1 MPARSSSR
9 ASTNSKSRTNNK
21 ATKQDDSDVVSVC
34 SKASIGTN
42 EDEDDDFMDDKDE
55 NSFTLPVSD
64 LSYHRKIF
72 IMKSGSNTGEIHR
85 LPHPKFGR
93 PVLFMID
100 KEGNPFESMKIE
112 QGQKRS
118 IFVGDSVISD
128 PGAILLFLPV
138 HPLFLILPLL
148 QESKE
153 TFLSLD
159 QLLDESP
166 LKLLSNSEKLVKA
179 LPLVTEFEESKGTK
193 KFRLNEDQLV
203 SWLKIK
209 FASLIEAV
217 RKNVVSVEGRGGENF
232 CLSDVFLD
240 HYSMGILSDYLTPS
254 TDKLLRSHL
263 LLNKED
269 EIKEYSSI
277 DTSTRKRAFQQPKK
291 IVPTKK
297 RPSKFAQVATTGM
310 KSLRTF
316 FGKKPNDNNVEFL
329 KKETPNQQHKSGD
342 HLSSF
347 NTCTDTSGIKRNNG
361 EEWIASDYF
370 VMLCHKISNESSW
383 PIMRIEV
390 VACLR
395 EDKKTRISIGSQVE
409 EYPGKFLVCRR
420 DNPNDLTGIV
430 HREWRY
436 IPLPKSLEEANTCFD
451 NEGKRRQNGEE
462 WIVGTYFVML
472 CHQVLSNQSS
482 WLIMQVEIIACLR
495 EDLKTRIPVGSEV
508 EETPGRFLVCRR
520 TDSDPTGIVWREW
533 RIGEAKKPVETDK
546 TCLDNEGKGRQNGE
560 EWIVSDYFVFT
571 CHQVLN
577 QNSLPTMQVEV
588 IACLRD
594 DRITRIPVGSEVEE
608 SPGKFLVCRK
618 VDPNDPAIMVRREWR
633 IVVNPQP
640 ANVVKTCLDN
650 EGKTRK
656 DGEEWI
662 VGDYFVF
669 LCHQIPSNPVPIM
682 VAQVVACLREDRQS
696 RIAVGSEVEES
707 PGMILSCKRA
717 DPNDPNGIVR
727 REW

>member
-1 MPARSSSR
+1 M
-9 ASTNSKSRTNNK
+9 
-21 ATKQDDSDVVSVC
+21 Q
-34 SKASIGTN
+34 I
-42 EDEDDDFMDDKDE
+42 
-55 NSFTLPVSD
+55 
-64 LSYHRKIF
+64 
-72 IMKSGSNTGEIHR
+72 
-85 LPHPKFGR
+85 
-93 PVLFMID
+93 LF
-100 KEGNPFESMKIE
+100 F
-112 QGQKRS
+112 
-118 IFVGDSVISD
+118 
-128 PGAILLFLPV
+128 ILLFLNICFAAIFKN
-138 HPLFLILPLL
+138 HG
-148 QESKE
+148 
-153 TFLSLD
+153 
-159 QLLDESP
+159 
-166 LKLLSNSEKLVKA
+166 SNNA
-179 LPLVTEFEESKGTK
+179 
-193 KFRLNEDQLV
+193 
-203 SWLKIK
+203 
-209 FASLIEAV
+209 
-217 RKNVVSVEGRGGENF
+217 
-232 CLSDVFLD
+232 
-240 HYSMGILSDYLTPS
+240 
-254 TDKLLRSHL
+254 
-263 LLNKED
+263 
-269 EIKEYSSI
+269 
-277 DTSTRKRAFQQPKK
+277 
-291 IVPTKK
+291 
-297 RPSKFAQVATTGM
+297 
-310 KSLRTF
+310 
-316 FGKKPNDNNVEFL
+316 EFL
-329 KKETPNQQHKSGD
+329 KKEAPSQQRKSGD

-395 EDKKTRISIGSQVE
+395 EDKKTRIPIGSQVE

-436 IPLPKSLEEANTCFD
+436 VPLPKSLEEANTCFD

-520 TDSDPTGIVWREW
+520 ADSDPTGIVWREW
-533 RIGEAKKPVETDK
+533 RIGEAKKPVENDK
-546 TCLDNEGKGRQNGE
+546 TCLDIEGKRRQNGE

-577 QNSLPTMQVEV
+577 PNSLPIMQLEV

-594 DRITRIPVGSEVEE
+594 DKITRIPVGSEVEE

-727 REW
+727 REWHVAQSRNSTTSSGSSTNSSSTNILNSNDEMKNWCFDKKIDTQLDHQNFVFLCSSPDAIPKLVACLPPQLNGRKIKSNENVKLGSFKISCNQMNDGTMFYQYS